1 MKNSTID
8 SLSWFFDYLE
18 ENNHPIIKTANFEK
32 VVSDLKGIPDFQKYF
47 RDTKEELKEL
57 NKKYTNGEIKNDE
70 YNKLKEELLNEDY
83 TILNSHAE
91 FYLYQDPNFNAESTK
106 YIYCECLPARE
117 ENTGKKILLY
127 AYFDAGTDGTVG
139 NEFQHGTTEQ
149 TFSNFLSTLVK
160 PNGLKQFDA
169 MYYATNPPSSDI
181 LKIRNFVNTLKNS

>member
-8 SLSWFFDYLE
+8 SLSWFFNYLE

-32 VVSDLKGIPDFQKYF
+32 VVSDLKEIPDFQKYF

-57 NKKYTNGEIKNDE
+57 NKRYTNGEIKDDE

-106 YIYCECLPARE
+106 YIYCECLSVKD
-117 ENTGKKILLY
+117 ENTGQKLLLY
-127 AYFDAGTDGTVG
+127 AYFDAGTDGVVG
-139 NEFQHGTTEQ
+139 NEFQHGTTTQ
-149 TFSNFLSTLVK
+149 SFINFSNSLVS
-160 PNGLKQFDA
+160 PGLKQFDGV
-169 MYYATNPPSSDI
+169 YYSLSPISSDFI
-181 LKIRNFVNTLKNS
+181 TVRNEAENKKKS